1 MRKRSY
7 TRLQN
12 ILPAN
17 PYPQLRP
24 QPRHRASEPTL
35 NIPRTQ
41 YDTNHLQFAS
51 LPSDQLPSTNEGP
64 YPSVT
69 RPSITASTNYRENPP
84 GSSRQ
89 RSNARILAQ
98 ANQDLLLPATP
109 KKKGY
114 VIPKGRYRFHTQTL
128 EWRVGEYSRNA
139 PNEPY
144 VPLAN
149 YAPHP
154 YLLPFRTKIESLRR
168 YPLTDLNSVVKN
180 LNHEL
185 QRQGK
190 RIQDY
195 LNVESIVSKRY
206 WDVDSAKDEKW
217 KPEDRKQ
224 CGSFQSG
231 YYGPYC

>member
-64 YPSVT
+64 YPPVT
-69 RPSITASTNYRENPP
+69 RPSLTTSTNYQENPP
-84 GSSRQ
+84 RSSRQ

-98 ANQDLLLPATP
+98 ANQDLLLPASP

-114 VIPKGRYRFHTQTL
+114 IIPKGRYRFHTQTL
-128 EWRVGEYSRNA
+128 DWRVGEYSRNSA
-139 PNEPY
+139 PDEPY

-154 YLLPFRTKIESLRR
+154 YLLPFSTKIESLRR
-168 YPLTDLNSVVKN
+168 YPPTDLNSVVKN

-185 QRQGK
+185 QRQRK

-195 LNVESIVSKRY
+195 LNVDSIMSKRY
-206 WDVDSAKDEKW
+206 WDVDDARVG
-217 KPEDRKQ
+217 PEERKQ
-224 CGSFQSG
+224 CEPFPCKYSDS
-231 YYGPYC
+231 YC